1 MNKCKFLIFLIGIL
15 NSLFHGRRLVGIDSI
30 MSALGW
36 QQYVTVLDM
45 RISYPDFPVK
55 KVGGQFIAYKNE
67 LRRWQKNHPEAVE
80 RKRPPFEIIQHRTI
94 ALRWGLKKTEWRRI
108 VI

>member
-36 QQYVTVLDM
+36 QQYVPCWICGLVIQTFQLKRSAVNSLHT
-45 RISYPDFPVK
+45 RTSFE
-55 KVGGQFIAYKNE
+55 GG
-67 LRRWQKNHPEAVE
+67 
-80 RKRPPFEIIQHRTI
+80 
-94 ALRWGLKKTEWRRI
+94 KKTIPKLWNESGHHLK
-108 VI
+108 